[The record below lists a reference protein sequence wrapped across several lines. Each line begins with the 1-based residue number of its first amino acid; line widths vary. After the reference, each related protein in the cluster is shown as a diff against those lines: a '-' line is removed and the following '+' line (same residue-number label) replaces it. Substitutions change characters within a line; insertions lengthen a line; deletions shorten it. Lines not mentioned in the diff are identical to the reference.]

1 MIWNHQYFTSKKR
14 DFSNRHRD
22 LTNKHL
28 RFNPTEM
35 RICRH
40 MWYVLSTIQPQGVN
54 HVNASTGYVSA
65 PTYPLVNV
73 NKKLWKITIFN
84 GKIHYFDWVI
94 FNSYVTNYQRVPV
107 MILLACIRDSAD
119 PFRTSSA
126 SFFCFLPCDAV
137 DGWPSSGP
145 ISRNEKNNK
154 LFLSIFEETW
164 VESHILYRYLSSQHY
179 MQVAGG

>member
-14 DFSNRHRD
+14 DFSKKHRD

-145 ISRNEKNNK
+145 ISRNEKK
-154 LFLSIFEETW
+154 
-164 VESHILYRYLSSQHY
+164 Q
-179 MQVAGG
+179 